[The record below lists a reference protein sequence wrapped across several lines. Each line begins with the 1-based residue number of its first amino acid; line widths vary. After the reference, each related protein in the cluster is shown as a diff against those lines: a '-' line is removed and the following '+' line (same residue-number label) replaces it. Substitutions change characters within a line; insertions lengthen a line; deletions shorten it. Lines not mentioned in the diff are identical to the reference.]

1 MGLYYLSCSIS
12 IKGSSHPMSLIKPKN
27 EMCAKNKCTGIIL
40 YMFGS
45 PQFFAEDGQGW
56 NYQLQIFTKGFFSWI
71 SMSWHQS
78 GIAVSKHAGWWKSQG
93 GRSCGPSK
101 GGCWCKAVA
110 GWSILCYWRPAVL
123 PASSLLLRMHTRWL
137 PPVCARF
144 SLIPV
149 MLAGLG
155 CGHRQDFVDCSL
167 FALAGFGAE
176 NMNACPP

>member
-1 MGLYYLSCSIS
+1 MA
-12 IKGSSHPMSLIKPKN
+12 LIKPKN
-27 EMCAKNKCTGIIL
+27 EMCTKNKCTGIIL
-40 YMFGS
+40 YMFGP
-45 PQFFAEDGQGW
+45 PQFLLKMVRAEIT
-56 NYQLQIFTKGFFSWI
+56 NCKVSPRGFFSWI
-71 SMSWHQS
+71 SIFWHQS

-93 GRSCGPSK
+93 GRSYGPSK

-110 GWSILCYWRPAVL
+110 GWSVLCYWRPAVL
-123 PASSLLLRMHTRWL
+123 PASSLLLQMHARWL

-144 SLIPV
+144 SLTPV

-155 CGHRQDFVDCSL
+155 CGRRQDFVDCSL